1 MAVPLNQGVLNLL
14 RSAVIFADYPAL
26 SITSPF
32 LAKGGISVGFE
43 GVASKKIATM
53 TGAVD
58 SPEPYVMA
66 VVEVHILRTQA
77 LAAAFKSQ
85 VETNTS
91 VGSINVI
98 SDSALLPLYQIEGCI
113 IENVPNMTFDG
124 NDPTYTLRL
133 RGIYNVNSELWTAA

>member
-1 MAVPLNQGVLNLL
+1 MAVPLPQGVLNLL
-14 RSAVIFADYPAL
+14 RSAVVFADFPAL

-32 LAKGGISVGFE
+32 LAKGGISVSFE
-43 GVASKKIATM
+43 GVASKKIPTY

-58 SPEPYVMA
+58 SPEPFVMA

-77 LAAAFKSQ
+77 LAAAFKAK
-85 VETNTS
+85 VESNAS
-91 VGSINVI
+91 MGSLNVI

-124 NDPTYTLRL
+124 NDPTYTLRFK
-133 RGIYNVNSELWTAA
+133 GIYSINSELWDEA